1 MLKPAFRL
9 CAWALLAM
17 TALAQQAPPDPA
29 VVMDSLEKQMAPLAS
44 AWLNSADPRTQAWGA
59 YLVLRDR
66 RTEAIPALLAMLAA
80 FPRVEQ
86 PATQADVDRHD
97 VMLEALDALIQL
109 GVQTPAA
116 DAQRIYPE
124 FPAQS
129 LILFSRSQEDM
140 AAALLAVFKSERRWS
155 AAWLAA
161 GNLLLQHHAKG
172 FAAALIEDMT
182 VHAQVMVIKPG
193 LGSGGGGESSCC
205 GASASPKAKA
215 GWPPVG
221 VYGFG
226 GCGEGLRAG
235 DTVLAGGTD
244 SAYYRRLVSASYQM
258 EDVSSCG
265 CSADWD
271 LVRQHYL
278 TNLLSDSAD
287 QPPVSAHV
295 SHTIV
300 WQGPDAYRSELAAFI
315 GDQQR
320 VFAELVR
327 RLGDQGLLSEEEA
340 KSLRPRLQIRVSDQR
355 ASQEPA
361 LPAVAMLAGN
371 VTVEAF

>member
-9 CAWALLAM
+9 CAWPLLAM

-29 VVMDSLEKQMAPLAS
+29 VVMDSLEKQMAPLAN

-80 FPRVEQ
+80 FPIVEQ

-97 VMLEALDALIQL
+97 AMLEALDALIQL

-129 LILFSRSQEDM
+129 LILLSRSQEDT

-182 VHAQVMVIKPG
+182 VHAQVMVTEPG
-193 LGSGGGGESSCC
+193 LESGGGGESSCC
-205 GASASPKAKA
+205 GASPSPKAKA

-226 GCGEGLRAG
+226 GCGESLRSG

-244 SAYYRRLVSASYQM
+244 SAYYRRQVSASYQM

-265 CSADWD
+265 CGADWD

-300 WQGPDAYRSELAAFI
+300 WQGPDAYRSALAAFI

-320 VFAELVR
+320 VFAELAR

-371 VTVEAF
+371 VTVEPF